1 MKTENFLKK
10 LIDYTEKNG
19 QYAFKK
25 QLMEHLKL
33 NEGEFNRLYWA
44 NDGCFFYDLVH
55 NEPRIKIFT
64 PRCQENLK
72 NFSSENRILTL
83 ILAFFPVVV
92 VDIVKNPQPI
102 INLLI
107 RLFDL
112 FCSFSLLSHK
122 IVKEFK

>member
-1 MKTENFLKK
+1 MKTEKFLRKI
-10 LIDYTEKNG
+10 IDYTEKNG

-25 QLMEHLKL
+25 KLMEYLKL

-72 NFSSENRILTL
+72 FFSSEKG
-83 ILAFFPVVV
+83 ILALLLDYLTVVV
-92 VDIVKNPQPI
+92 GIVQDPQPI

-112 FCSFSLLSHK
+112 ICSFWQIIDSVATMFFS
-122 IVKEFK
+122 